1 MDAEEVLS
9 KNKDRIRNKSISKR
23 YISPNISSFEGRY
36 KSNLLLE
43 EIKRDKL
50 LRMVHN
56 TQSNRQKQ
64 KRLYNQYLINKKKI
78 NFSSI

>member
-64 KRLYNQYLINKKKI
+64 KRLYNQYLINKRKLK
-78 NFSSI
+78 FSSI